1 MKNLFI
7 LSIVSLFFFVSCGN
21 KLDQEKVASML
32 DSLKE
37 IPAVAPSDSDQF
49 GYKTGVIVYTS
60 STMGITQEITMWYD
74 DFGRKTMSEIESSVL
89 GQRVH
94 QLNIVKDSL
103 VYNIDMIS
111 KTGSWMTME
120 EDSSSESYNYRTLTD
135 ADMKLHNIVFEGKEN
150 FLGRECKIYSQKENV
165 NGQEVDMKVWI
176 WEGIPLKSVS
186 SVSGIEVTMEALQ
199 LKTDVE
205 IPAEKFEVPKGVKM
219 EEARDTTNYPS

>member
-1 MKNLFI
+1 
-7 LSIVSLFFFVSCGN
+7 
-21 KLDQEKVASML
+21 ML

-60 STMGITQEITMWYD
+60 STMGISQDITMWFD
-74 DFGRKTMSEIESSVL
+74 DFGRVTLSEIKSSVL

-111 KTGSWMTME
+111 KAGTWMTLT
-120 EDSSSESYNYRTLTD
+120 DDTSSESYNYRTLTD
-135 ADMKLHNIVFEGKEN
+135 EDLKMHNIVFEGKEN

-165 NGQEVDMKVWI
+165 NGQQVDMKVWI
-176 WEGIPLKSVS
+176 WDGIPLKSVS

-199 LKTDVE
+199 LKVNVD

>member
-135 ADMKLHNIVFEGKEN
+135 
-150 FLGRECKIYSQKENV
+150 
-165 NGQEVDMKVWI
+165 
-176 WEGIPLKSVS
+176 
-186 SVSGIEVTMEALQ
+186 
-199 LKTDVE
+199 
-205 IPAEKFEVPKGVKM
+205 
-219 EEARDTTNYPS
+219 